1 MDQCTPQVFSPSHV
15 VFLCRE
21 MLIMPRSL
29 WITPTEDLDHIL
41 HTSVT
46 FLETFQWNG
55 TKLDTNRHML
65 VCDNEV
71 CIRFITES
79 RCLGRKV
86 KSYGGGACSSE
97 NLAKEIVVMTVLQG
111 MYDLSAFKDILV
123 WTLQCHSD
131 LWAVR
136 WPLNP
141 TKSAGSSERRD
152 GAAWGA
158 GTEDGELPSSP
169 HPVLCPHVQ
178 DGFSVSC
185 PTSFTCWN
193 GLRGKGE
200 SRVCSLAI
208 HMFRCI
214 LSLIQQETVE
224 ITPCASYM
232 QSSCSLACLWTIN
245 NKHLIISSLKNK
257 ESRVRG

>member
-1 MDQCTPQVFSPSHV
+1 MDQCTPQVSSPSHV
-15 VFLCRE
+15 VFLCRK

-141 TKSAGSSERRD
+141 TKSAGSSERRE
-152 GAAWGA
+152 AWWGCLRLRN
-158 GTEDGELPSSP
+158 GGWR
-169 HPVLCPHVQ
+169 
-178 DGFSVSC
+178 
-185 PTSFTCWN
+185 TSFISTPRALSSRSGWFQCFLPDVIYVLKWSQRQ
-193 GLRGKGE
+193 RG
-200 SRVCSLAI
+200 
-208 HMFRCI
+208 
-214 LSLIQQETVE
+214 
-224 ITPCASYM
+224 ITGM
-232 QSSCSLACLWTIN
+232 LACYSHVPVHSFIDPARN
-245 NKHLIISSLKNK
+245 CGDYSLCQLHAKFMLSCVPMDNQ
-257 ESRVRG
+257 